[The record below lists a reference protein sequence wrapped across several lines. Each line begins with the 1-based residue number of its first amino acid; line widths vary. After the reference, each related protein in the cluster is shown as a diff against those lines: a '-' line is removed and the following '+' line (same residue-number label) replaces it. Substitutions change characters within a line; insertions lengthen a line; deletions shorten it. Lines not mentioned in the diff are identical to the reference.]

1 MFSYRSLFAVLA
13 FGGLLSLAPSMACA
27 QESKPERQ
35 TSLSDVPI
43 LQRVALSHP
52 GCVTCND
59 SILANEE
66 KYLNEHLKERPRVE
80 SVYQQKSVD
89 DMKQALEDFWRE
101 RGIAVEVSSKLTQ
114 VTTSARRAPH
124 YAALEIQVYR
134 KY

>member
-1 MFSYRSLFAVLA
+1 MFSYHSLFAVLA
-13 FGGLLSLAPSMACA
+13 IGGLLSLAPSMDCA
-27 QESKPERQ
+27 QESKCGRR

-43 LQRVALSHP
+43 LRRVVLSHP

-59 SILANEE
+59 SILASEE

-80 SVYQQKSVD
+80 SFYQQKSVD

-101 RGIAVEVSSKLTQ
+101 RGIAVEVSSKPTQ
-114 VTTSARRAPH
+114 VLRVPRRAPN
-124 YAALEIQVYR
+124 YAVLEIQVCR

>member
-13 FGGLLSLAPSMACA
+13 FGGLLSLGSSMACG
-27 QESKPERQ
+27 QESKSEQQ

-43 LQRVALSHP
+43 LRRVVLSHP

-59 SILANEE
+59 SILASEE
-66 KYLNEHLKERPRVE
+66 KYLDEHVKERPRVE

-114 VTTSARRAPH
+114 VTSAARRP
-124 YAALEIQVYR
+124 YAVLEFQVYG

>member
-13 FGGLLSLAPSMACA
+13 FGGLLSLGSSMACGHA
-27 QESKPERQ
+27 STSERQ

-43 LQRVALSHP
+43 LRRVVLSHP

-59 SILANEE
+59 SILASEE
-66 KYLNEHLKERPRVE
+66 KYLNEHVTERPRVE
-80 SVYQQKSVD
+80 SVYRQKSVD

-101 RGIAVEVSSKLTQ
+101 RGIAVEVSSNLTQ
-114 VTTSARRAPH
+114 VTSAPD
-124 YAALEIQVYR
+124 YAVLEFQVYR

>member
-27 QESKPERQ
+27 QESKSERQ

-114 VTTSARRAPH
+114 VTTCAPRAPH

>member
-1 MFSYRSLFAVLA
+1 MFSCRSLFAVLA

-27 QESKPERQ
+27 QESKSERQ
-35 TSLSDVPI
+35 TSFSDVPI
-43 LQRVALSHP
+43 LQRVVLSHP

-59 SILANEE
+59 SILANEG

-89 DMKQALEDFWRE
+89 DMQQALEDFWRE
-101 RGIAVEVSSKLTQ
+101 RGIAVEVSASLTQ
-114 VTTSARRAPH
+114 VTSAPRAPH
-124 YAALEIQVYR
+124 AVLEFRIYR

>member
-1 MFSYRSLFAVLA
+1 MFFCRSLFAVLA
-13 FGGLLSLAPSMACA
+13 FGSLSLLGSSMACG
-27 QESKPERQ
+27 QESKSERR

-43 LQRVALSHP
+43 LRRIVLSHP

-59 SILANEE
+59 SILASEE
-66 KYLNEHLKERPRVE
+66 KYLNERVKERPRVE
-80 SVYQQKSVD
+80 AFYHQKSVD

-114 VTTSARRAPH
+114 ITSAPRAPY
-124 YAALEIQVYR
+124 YAALEFQVYR